1 LINYKDLYLEYYF
14 YTTIITLHYFLKR
27 YEMFGQKFARMSISK
42 SDTAASHHL
51 ITESAPSQRYGLVSW
66 SYFFLASLTSLS
78 FFCTQLVVNA
88 VRDKTMLTASLE
100 TFFYP
105 DVYWNFVTANI
116 GLLAI
121 SGTLLAF
128 TVAVIVV
135 RALLHYQCCK
145 GYFALLGIQT
155 IPWIYFMVSC
165 S

>member
-1 LINYKDLYLEYYF
+1 
-14 YTTIITLHYFLKR
+14 
-27 YEMFGQKFARMSISK
+27 MSISK

-51 ITESAPSQRYGLVSW
+51 ITETAPSQTYGFVSW
-66 SYFFLASLTSLS
+66 SYFFLTLLTSLS
-78 FFCTQLVVNA
+78 FLCTQLVVNA

-105 DVYWNFVTANI
+105 GVYWNFVATNI

-128 TVAVIVV
+128 TVAVIIV

-145 GYFALLGIQT
+145 GYFALLGIQA
-155 IPWIYFMVSC
+155 IPWIYFMTSC
-165 S
+165 AE